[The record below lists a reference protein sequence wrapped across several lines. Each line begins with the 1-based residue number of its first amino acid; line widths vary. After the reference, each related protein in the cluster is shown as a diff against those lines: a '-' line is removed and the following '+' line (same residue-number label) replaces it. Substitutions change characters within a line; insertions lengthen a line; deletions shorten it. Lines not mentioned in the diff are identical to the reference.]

1 MTERQAACSNSK
13 MEGGTYQLLR
23 LLVLGVYWL
32 VVGVLLLGWLV
43 IQGLVGLVRL
53 LIVGVG
59 RLHNG

>member
-1 MTERQAACSNSK
+1 